1 MGIGINK
8 QYLRVTL
15 AASLIFASLTT
26 TVANAEDLTEPIK
39 FAVEGDNP
47 ALHPTGDRLIITD
60 SVNVEGKTYP
70 NEIFDVHTG
79 ERLITFTSDNN
90 TGSYKFSPEGTY
102 MVSVGDYTIVRDGN
116 TGEFLYELPYSWG
129 PISFQPSNDEI
140 AAFGS
145 SAGSG
150 YYEENH
156 VAIVNLKTQQV
167 LFEKTYD
174 EAANTE
180 IALHPYEPIVAV
192 SHGRDVEV
200 INFETQEKIST
211 IINPFQVEERQSF
224 HAIWGMTYSADGESL
239 FLISS
244 AKPDQMI
251 VLDGQNEYAKKTLTS
266 SQFANKPI
274 NGADDYRGVHIDRT
288 PDGNIYTTNSDG
300 LKFYD
305 AESGELISSIA
316 SHYYTSQIS
325 FSNHPEYLA
334 ITRGKS
340 KYHISYTQIQE
351 HPFKAPAG
359 NRIAFEDPFITLNT
373 GQSTYYGMDYYFDG
387 TKTLLDPRQVTL
399 VSSDPE
405 IVSVDVNRKIIAQKE
420 GSAKVTAYYR
430 GFSETMNVHV
440 RDEKEPNIH
449 IDSLYDSNFYVK
461 GTAEPESTI
470 YTWFDGMEYR
480 STVNRDGTF
489 TFYLNKPLTANTKI
503 RVMTQYQDA
512 DGDHMDEQ
520 WINVL
525 RDTVAPGI
533 PVVSQV
539 NDQYDTVS
547 GKAEPLSTV
556 RIQLNTTTTK
566 SVKVDEEGKYKLLIP
581 GIKAGQNLDIKT
593 QDRAGNLS
601 KPKKMSVVDRTP
613 PSMPK
618 VNSIYK
624 TSTKVTGTAET
635 NASVYVIAGGKT
647 YSGKAL
653 NGSYSITIPVQKQYA
668 KVSVYAKDTAGNKSS
683 TAVVTVK

>member
-1 MGIGINK
+1 MRIGINK

-60 SVNVEGKTYP
+60 SVNVEGKSYP

-79 ERLITFTSDNN
+79 ERLTTFTSDNN

-102 MVSVGDYTIVRDGN
+102 MVSAGDYTIVRDGN
-116 TGEFLYELPYSWG
+116 TGEYLYDLPYSWG
-129 PISFQPSNDEI
+129 RIAFQASNDEI
-140 AAFGS
+140 SAFAS
-145 SAGSG
+145 SSG
-150 YYEENH
+150 RSYSQEDH
-156 VAIVNLKTQQV
+156 IAIYNLKTKQV

-180 IALHPYEPIVAV
+180 IALHPYEPILAA
-192 SHGRDVEV
+192 SHGKDVEI
-200 INFETQEKIST
+200 INYETQET
-211 IINPFQVEERQSF
+211 IATIVNPFQLEEQSI
-224 HAIWGMTYSADGESL
+224 HTIWGMTYSPDGESL

-244 AKPDQMI
+244 AKSQMI
-251 VLDGQNEYAKKTLTS
+251 VLDGQNGYAKKTLTS
-266 SQFANKPI
+266 SQFVNKPI
-274 NGADDYRGVHIDRT
+274 DGTDNYRWININRT
-288 PDGNIYTTNSDG
+288 PDGNIYTTNYDG

-305 AESGELISSIA
+305 AESGELISSIV

-351 HPFKAPAG
+351 HPFKAPTG

-399 VSSDPE
+399 VSSNPE
-405 IVSVDVNRKIIAQKE
+405 IVTIDENRKIIAMKE
-420 GSAKVTAYYR
+420 GSTKVTAYYR

-440 RDEKEPNIH
+440 RDEREPNIH
-449 IDSLYDSNFYVK
+449 IESLYDSNFYIK
-461 GTAEPESTI
+461 GTAEPESTV
-470 YTWFDGMEYR
+470 YTWFEGMEYR

-503 RVMTQYQDA
+503 RVMAQYQDA

-581 GIKAGQNLDIKT
+581 GIKAGQTLDVKT

-624 TSTKVTGTAET
+624 TSTKVTGTAEN
-635 NASVYVIAGGKT
+635 NASVFVVAGGKT
-647 YSGKAL
+647 YKGTAL
-653 NGSYSITIPVQKQYA
+653 SGSYSITIPAQKQYA
-668 KVSVYAKDTAGNKSS
+668 KVSVYATDAAGNKSS
-683 TAVVTVK
+683 TAVVSVK